1 MSNTMRPTKPGTLT
15 LTSRPAKRSAANR
28 SARPARSDESA
39 ATSKPFQRA
48 PAGQSR
54 GVSNAGK
61 TEAFERRAIES
72 KGAARRATEAK
83 SGGPKATERQSSDRK
98 PSDRKP
104 SDRKPG
110 ERKPDDRKP
119 DDRKPDDRK
128 RGDHYAAK
136 SQAGGPKVSAKGA
149 AARPVRNTSERRD
162 RSNPSAQAAASNTD
176 RLAKRLAA
184 ELPCSR
190 GDAERYIEG
199 GWVTV
204 DGKVQEEPGL
214 RVAPSQVVSLLPGAR
229 LEEGRPVTVL
239 VHKPAGMYADDQPG
253 SARDLILPENLM
265 PGDRSG
271 QRYLKRMFNGL
282 KLVTPLERAASGLV
296 VYSQEYAVARKLVEE
311 GRHVEQEYI
320 AHVEGK
326 LSEADLA
333 RMQRGMAYE
342 GRAATPMKVSW
353 QNENH
358 LRFALKSPPPGFIEA
373 VCDAAGLRLL
383 ALRRLRIGRLP
394 MAGLAAGQWRY
405 RLEYERF

>member
-28 SARPARSDESA
+28 SARPARSGDSDG
-39 ATSKPFQRA
+39 TRKPFQHV
-48 PAGQSR
+48 PAGQNP
-54 GVSNAGK
+54 GGSNAGK
-61 TEAFERRAIES
+61 TEAFEREAIES

-83 SGGPKATERQSSDRK
+83 SGGPKATERQSSGRAA
-98 PSDRKP
+98 

-110 ERKPDDRKP
+110 ERKPDDRKSGE
-119 DDRKPDDRK
+119 RYGAR
-128 RGDHYAAK
+128 
-136 SQAGGPKVSAKGA
+136 SQAGGPKASAKGA
-149 AARPVRNTSERRD
+149 AARPVRNTPERRD

-405 RLEYERF
+405 RLDYERF

>member
-83 SGGPKATERQSSDRK
+83 SGGPKATERQSSGRAA
-98 PSDRKP
+98 SDRKP

-110 ERKPDDRKP
+110 ERKPGDRY
-119 DDRKPDDRK
+119 
-128 RGDHYAAK
+128 GAT
-136 SQAGGPKVSAKGA
+136 SQAGGPKASAKGA
-149 AARPVRNTSERRD
+149 VARPVRNTPERRD

-358 LRFALKSPPPGFIEA
+358 LRFALKSPPLGFIEA
-373 VCDAAGLRLL
+373 LCDAAGLRLL

-405 RLEYERF
+405 RLDYERF

>member
-61 TEAFERRAIES
+61 TEAFERKAIES
-72 KGAARRATEAK
+72 KGTARRATEAR
-83 SGGPKATERQSSDRK
+83 SGGPKATERQSSGRAA
-98 PSDRKP
+98 SDRKP

-110 ERKPDDRKP
+110 DRYGA
-119 DDRKPDDRK
+119 K
-128 RGDHYAAK
+128 R
-136 SQAGGPKVSAKGA
+136 QAGGPKASAKGA
-149 AARPVRNTSERRD
+149 AGRPVRNTSERRD

-405 RLEYERF
+405 RLDYERF

>member
-83 SGGPKATERQSSDRK
+83 SGGPKATERQSSGRAA
-98 PSDRKP
+98 SDRKP

-110 ERKPDDRKP
+110 ERKPGDRY
-119 DDRKPDDRK
+119 
-128 RGDHYAAK
+128 GAK
-136 SQAGGPKVSAKGA
+136 SQAGGPKASAKGA
-149 AARPVRNTSERRD
+149 VARPVRNTPERRD

-358 LRFALKSPPPGFIEA
+358 LRFALKSPPLGFIEA
-373 VCDAAGLRLL
+373 LCDAAGLRLL